1 MPKTAV
7 EYSAVKNVL
16 CNLPGGWASFSTHSP
31 HSAPSSTSP
40 SPPSSPSTPPS
51 PNYSPSPQPCLSLA
65 TSQITVCSPVPNR
78 PPLRRPTGY
87 PTSGERRVEKRQ
99 RIEVSEAGE
108 VDTVDE
114 GGDAEV
120 TDAGKAVDAAGDITE
135 LQVLQR
141 YK

>member
-1 MPKTAV
+1 MTINP
-7 EYSAVKNVL
+7 L
-16 CNLPGGWASFSTHSP
+16 
-31 HSAPSSTSP
+31 TS
-40 SPPSSPSTPPS
+40 
-51 PNYSPSPQPCLSLA
+51 
-65 TSQITVCSPVPNR
+65 TVCSPVPNR

-108 VDTVDE
+108 GDTVNEGGDAEVTDVDE

>member
-1 MPKTAV
+1 MTINP
-7 EYSAVKNVL
+7 L
-16 CNLPGGWASFSTHSP
+16 
-31 HSAPSSTSP
+31 TS
-40 SPPSSPSTPPS
+40 
-51 PNYSPSPQPCLSLA
+51 
-65 TSQITVCSPVPNR
+65 TVCSPVPNR

-108 VDTVDE
+108 GDTVNE